1 MEDIESNFAQLNIL
15 LKKEYIILW
24 VRNGQEAIN
33 SFIREKPDLILM
45 DIRMPVMDSIQAG
58 CNAVFSKP
66 YSLEKVKKMVL
77 IGASGFVGSA
87 LLNEALNRGF
97 EVTAVVRHPEKI
109 KIENEHL
116 KVKKAD
122 VSSLD
127 EVCEVCKG
135 ADAVISA
142 FNPGWNNP
150 NIYDETIKVYLTI
163 IDGVKKAGVNRF
175 LMVGGAGSLF
185 IAPGLRLMDS
195 GEVPENILPGVKAL
209 GEFYLNFLMKE
220 KEIDWVF
227 FSPAADMRPGVR
239 TGRYR
244 LGKDDMIVDIV
255 GNSHISVEDYAAAMI
270 DELEHPKHHQ
280 ERFTIGY

>member
-1 MEDIESNFAQLNIL
+1 M
-15 LKKEYIILW
+15 
-24 VRNGQEAIN
+24 
-33 SFIREKPDLILM
+33 
-45 DIRMPVMDSIQAG
+45 
-58 CNAVFSKP
+58 
-66 YSLEKVKKMVL
+66 EKVKKMVL

-127 EVCEVCKG
+127 EICEVCKG

-227 FSPAADMRPGVR
+227 FNDR
-239 TGRYR
+239 
-244 LGKDDMIVDIV
+244 
-255 GNSHISVEDYAAAMI
+255 
-270 DELEHPKHHQ
+270 
-280 ERFTIGY
+280 

>member
-1 MEDIESNFAQLNIL
+1 M
-15 LKKEYIILW
+15 
-24 VRNGQEAIN
+24 
-33 SFIREKPDLILM
+33 
-45 DIRMPVMDSIQAG
+45 
-58 CNAVFSKP
+58 
-66 YSLEKVKKMVL
+66 EKVKKIVL

-109 KIENEHL
+109 KIENENL
-116 KVKKAD
+116 KVVKAD
-122 VSSLD
+122 VAVLD
-127 EVCEVCKG
+127 EVADVCKG
-135 ADAVISA
+135 ADAVVSA

-150 NIYDETIKVYLTI
+150 DIYDETIKVYLTI

-209 GEFYLNFLMKE
+209 GEFYLNF
-220 KEIDWVF
+220 
-227 FSPAADMRPGVR
+227 SPAADMRPGVR

-270 DELEHPKHHQ
+270 DELEYPKHHQ

>member
-1 MEDIESNFAQLNIL
+1 M
-15 LKKEYIILW
+15 
-24 VRNGQEAIN
+24 
-33 SFIREKPDLILM
+33 
-45 DIRMPVMDSIQAG
+45 
-58 CNAVFSKP
+58 
-66 YSLEKVKKMVL
+66 EKVKKVVI

-87 LLNEALNRGF
+87 LLKEALNREL

-109 KIENEHL
+109 KIENENL

-122 VSSLD
+122 VSSLE
-127 EVCEVCKG
+127 EVTEVCKG

-150 NIYDETIKVYLTI
+150 NIYKETIEVYLTI
-163 IDGVKKAGVNRF
+163 IDGVKKADIHRF

-185 IAPGLRLMDS
+185 IAPGVRLMDS
-195 GEVPENILPGVKAL
+195 GEVPENLLPGVKAL
-209 GEFYLNFLMKE
+209 GDFYLDFLRKE
-220 KEIDWVF
+220 KEVDWVF

-239 TGRYR
+239 SGRYR
-244 LGKDDMIVDIV
+244 LGKDDMIVDAV

-270 DELEHPKHHQ
+270 DELEYPKHHQ

>member
-1 MEDIESNFAQLNIL
+1 M
-15 LKKEYIILW
+15 KKVVI
-24 VRNGQEAIN
+24 
-33 SFIREKPDLILM
+33 
-45 DIRMPVMDSIQAG
+45 
-58 CNAVFSKP
+58 
-66 YSLEKVKKMVL
+66 

-87 LLNEALNRGF
+87 ILNEALNRGF
-97 EVTAVVRHPEKI
+97 HVTAVVRHPEKI
-109 KIENEHL
+109 KIENENL
-116 KVKKAD
+116 EVKRAD

-127 EVCEVCKG
+127 EVCEVCQG

-150 NIYDETIKVYLTI
+150 NIYKETIEVYLTI
-163 IDGVKKAGVNRF
+163 IDGVKKAGINRF

-185 IAPGLRLMDS
+185 IAPGIRLVDS
-195 GEVPENILPGVKAL
+195 GEVPEKLLRGVRAL
-209 GEFYLNFLMKE
+209 SDFYLDFLKKE

-227 FSPAADMRPGVR
+227 FSPAADMAPGVR

-255 GNSHISVEDYAAAMI
+255 GNSHISVEDYAAAMV
-270 DELEHPKHHQ
+270 DELEKPEHHQ

>member
-1 MEDIESNFAQLNIL
+1 M
-15 LKKEYIILW
+15 K
-24 VRNGQEAIN
+24 
-33 SFIREKPDLILM
+33 
-45 DIRMPVMDSIQAG
+45 
-58 CNAVFSKP
+58 
-66 YSLEKVKKMVL
+66 KVKKVVL

-87 LLNEALNRGF
+87 ILNEALNRDF

-109 KIENEHL
+109 KIENENL
-116 KVKKAD
+116 NVVEAD

-127 EVCEVCKG
+127 EVAEVCRG
-135 ADAVISA
+135 ADALISA

-163 IDGVKKAGVNRF
+163 IDGVKKAGVDRF
-175 LMVGGAGSLF
+175 LMVGGASSLF

-195 GEVPENILPGVKAL
+195 GEVPENLLPGVKAL
-209 GEFYLNFLMKE
+209 GEFYLDFLKKE

-227 FSPAADMRPGVR
+227 FSPAADMRSGVR

-270 DELEHPKHHQ
+270 DELENPKHHR

>member
-1 MEDIESNFAQLNIL
+1 M
-15 LKKEYIILW
+15 K
-24 VRNGQEAIN
+24 R
-33 SFIREKPDLILM
+33 
-45 DIRMPVMDSIQAG
+45 
-58 CNAVFSKP
+58 
-66 YSLEKVKKMVL
+66 VKKVVL
-77 IGASGFVGSA
+77 TGASGFVGSDI
-87 LLNEALNRGF
+87 LNEVLNRGF
-97 EVTAVVRHPEKI
+97 EVTAVVRHPAKI
-109 KIENEHL
+109 KIQNENL
-116 KVKKAD
+116 KVVKVD
-122 VSSLD
+122 VSSLN
-127 EVCEVCKG
+127 EVAEVCKG

-142 FNPGWNNP
+142 FNPGWSNP

-163 IDGVKKAGVNRF
+163 VDGIKKAGINRF

-209 GEFYLNFLMKE
+209 GEFYLNFLKKE
-220 KEIDWVF
+220 KKVDWVF

-244 LGKDDMIVDIV
+244 LGKDDMIIDIV

>member
-1 MEDIESNFAQLNIL
+1 MCYTISKKNKLNIQIICNM
-15 LKKEYIILW
+15 KKI
-24 VRNGQEAIN
+24 
-33 SFIREKPDLILM
+33 
-45 DIRMPVMDSIQAG
+45 
-58 CNAVFSKP
+58 
-66 YSLEKVKKMVL
+66 VL

-87 LLNEALNRGF
+87 ILNEALNRDF
-97 EVTAVVRHPEKI
+97 HVTAVVRNPDKI

-116 KVKKAD
+116 VVKKAD

-127 EVCEVCKG
+127 EVYEVCKG

-142 FNPGWNNP
+142 FNPGWDNP

-163 IDGVKKAGVNRF
+163 IDGVKKSGVNRF

-185 IAPGLRLMDS
+185 IAPGLRLVDS
-195 GEVPENILPGVKAL
+195 GEIPEKILPGVRAL
-209 GEFYLNFLMKE
+209 SDFYLNFLKKE

-227 FSPAADMRPGVR
+227 FSPAADMSPGVR

-244 LGKDDMIVDIV
+244 LGKDDMIVDVV
-255 GNSHISVEDYAAAMI
+255 GNSHISVQDYAAAMI
-270 DELEHPKHHQ
+270 DELEKPAHHQ

>member
-1 MEDIESNFAQLNIL
+1 M
-15 LKKEYIILW
+15 
-24 VRNGQEAIN
+24 
-33 SFIREKPDLILM
+33 
-45 DIRMPVMDSIQAG
+45 
-58 CNAVFSKP
+58 
-66 YSLEKVKKMVL
+66 EKVKKIVL

-109 KIENEHL
+109 KIENENL
-116 KVKKAD
+116 KVVKAD
-122 VSSLD
+122 VAVLD
-127 EVCEVCKG
+127 EVADVCKG
-135 ADAVISA
+135 ADAIVSA

-150 NIYDETIKVYLTI
+150 DIYDETIKVYLTI

-175 LMVGGAGSLF
+175 LMVGGAGSL
-185 IAPGLRLMDS
+185 LMDS

-209 GEFYLNFLMKE
+209 GEFYLNFLKKE

-270 DELEHPKHHQ
+270 DELEYPKHHQ

>member
-1 MEDIESNFAQLNIL
+1 M
-15 LKKEYIILW
+15 K
-24 VRNGQEAIN
+24 R
-33 SFIREKPDLILM
+33 
-45 DIRMPVMDSIQAG
+45 
-58 CNAVFSKP
+58 
-66 YSLEKVKKMVL
+66 VKKVVL
-77 IGASGFVGSA
+77 TGASGFVGSDI
-87 LLNEALNRGF
+87 LNEVLNRGF
-97 EVTAVVRHPEKI
+97 EVTAVVRHPAKI
-109 KIENEHL
+109 KIQNENL
-116 KVKKAD
+116 KVVKVD
-122 VSSLD
+122 VSSLN
-127 EVCEVCKG
+127 EVAEVCKG

-142 FNPGWNNP
+142 FNPGWSNP

-163 IDGVKKAGVNRF
+163 VNGIKKAGINRS

-209 GEFYLNFLMKE
+209 GEFYLNFLNKE
-220 KEIDWVF
+220 KKVDWVF

-244 LGKDDMIVDIV
+244 LGKDDMIIDIV

-280 ERFTIGY
+280 ERFTIVY

>member
-1 MEDIESNFAQLNIL
+1 M
-15 LKKEYIILW
+15 K
-24 VRNGQEAIN
+24 R
-33 SFIREKPDLILM
+33 
-45 DIRMPVMDSIQAG
+45 
-58 CNAVFSKP
+58 
-66 YSLEKVKKMVL
+66 VKKVVL
-77 IGASGFVGSA
+77 TGASGFVGSDI
-87 LLNEALNRGF
+87 LNEVLNRGF
-97 EVTAVVRHPEKI
+97 EVTAVVRHPAKI
-109 KIENEHL
+109 KIQNENL
-116 KVKKAD
+116 KVVKVD
-122 VSSLD
+122 VSSLN
-127 EVCEVCKG
+127 EVAEVCKG

-142 FNPGWNNP
+142 FNPGWSNP

-163 IDGVKKAGVNRF
+163 VNGIKKAGINRS

-209 GEFYLNFLMKE
+209 GEFYLNFLKKE
-220 KEIDWVF
+220 KKVDWVF

-244 LGKDDMIVDIV
+244 LGKDDMIIDIV

>member
-1 MEDIESNFAQLNIL
+1 M
-15 LKKEYIILW
+15 
-24 VRNGQEAIN
+24 
-33 SFIREKPDLILM
+33 
-45 DIRMPVMDSIQAG
+45 
-58 CNAVFSKP
+58 
-66 YSLEKVKKMVL
+66 EKVKKMVL

-209 GEFYLNFLMKE
+209 GVFYLILLMKE
-220 KEIDWVF
+220 NEFDWVF
-227 FSPAADMRPGVR
+227 FSPGADMRPGVR